1 MSDRDYYPAGAY
13 SDPNAPYNQC
23 DPPEIDLEVT
33 VHETL
38 VKNSSIV
45 TNDAWYVNECEEG
58 MSHTYLEDENLDARK
73 DWEDQNDL
81 LSITIFKAKE
91 EITKIREEAER
102 TQLALEEHYEVRHN
116 TIPGWC
122 GMPSDFERKRRSQ
135 LSEAMDR
142 VRKLK
147 ALEEDL
153 DGWEHED
160 IEVER

>member
-33 VHETL
+33 VYETL

-45 TNDAWYVNECEEG
+45 TNDAWYVTECEEG
-58 MSHTYLEDENLDARK
+58 MSNTYLEDENLDACK
-73 DWEDQNDL
+73 DWKDQNDL
-81 LSITIFKAKE
+81 LSITILKAKE

-102 TQLALEEHYEVRHN
+102 TQLALEEHYGVRHN
-116 TIPGWC
+116 TIPGWR
-122 GMPSDFERKRRSQ
+122 GTPSDFERKRRTQ